1 MWFDF
6 QTMFD
11 QITKHIGHVKKLKNI
26 DMKKIC
32 GLKVCIYK

>member
-11 QITKHIGHVKKLKNI
+11 QITKHIGHVKELKNI
-26 DMKKIC
+26 DMKKKLWVK
-32 GLKVCIYK
+32 GMHL